1 MFEKTTL
8 ANGLRVVTSTMPHT
22 RSVSVIVLVRAGSRY
37 ENDAEAGIAHV
48 FEHMLFKGSEKW
60 PSAQIV
66 SESIEGVGG
75 SMNASTDKEVV
86 DYWCRVAQPHYTL
99 VMELLADIF
108 LNPLLDAEELERE
121 QGVILEELRMYHD
134 DPRSWVSIL
143 SDQICWPEHP
153 LGRDIGG
160 SPETVLSITPD
171 MINDYRGRMYSPEN
185 TVLSV
190 AGNVT
195 HEQVVADA
203 ERLYGDWK
211 NGTPGEYLPWKD
223 NGQEPIAIG
232 EARES
237 VEQMSMLVSF
247 PGLSLFDEDRY
258 ALGLMNTVLG
268 EGMSS
273 RLFLE
278 VREKHGLAYS
288 VGSYSRHQL
297 DTGVLTVYGGVDPDQ
312 AADALRCIM
321 EQIDRLQEP
330 VPEAELRKAKEFT
343 KGHILLGL
351 ESTQSVAGWGGVRE
365 LLHGELITADEAVA
379 RIEAVTVD
387 DIQRVA
393 ARLFTTYA
401 PKLAVIGPRDLSQ
414 ELLPLVTQ

>member
-1 MFEKTTL
+1 MFEKTAL
-8 ANGLRVVTSTMPHT
+8 ANGMRVVSATLPHT

-37 ENDAEAGIAHV
+37 ERDPEAGIAHV
-48 FEHMLFKGSEKW
+48 FEHMLFKGSKSW
-60 PSAQIV
+60 PTARIV

-75 SMNASTDKEVV
+75 SMNASTDKEIV

-99 VMELLADIF
+99 AMELLADIF
-108 LNPLLDAEELERE
+108 LNPLLEHEELTRE

-143 SDQICWPEHP
+143 SDEICWPGHP

-160 SPETVLSITPD
+160 SPETVQSITPE
-171 MINDYRGRMYSPEN
+171 MIHDYRGRMYSPQN
-185 TVLSV
+185 TVLAV

-195 HEQVVADA
+195 HDQVLKDA
-203 ERLYGDWK
+203 ERLYSAWTNGAPGD
-211 NGTPGEYLPWKD
+211 YLPW
-223 NGQEPIAIG
+223 NGTAEGPKAIG

-237 VEQMSMLVSF
+237 VEQMTMLLSF
-247 PGLSLFDEDRY
+247 PGLSMFDEDRY
-258 ALGLMNTVLG
+258 ALGLLNTVLG

-278 VREKHGLAYS
+278 VREKRGLAYS
-288 VGSYSRHQL
+288 VGSYPRHQL
-297 DTGVLTVYGGVDPDQ
+297 DTGIFTVYGGVDPDN

-321 EQIDRLQEP
+321 DEIRGLQNP

-343 KGHILLGL
+343 KGHLLLGL
-351 ESTQSVAGWGGVRE
+351 ESTQSVSGWGGVRE
-365 LLHGELITADEAVA
+365 LLHGELITPDEAVA
-379 RIEAVTVD
+379 RIEAVNVN

-393 ARLFTTYA
+393 ERIFTSNA
-401 PKLAVIGPRDLSQ
+401 AKLAVIGPRDLSQ

>member
-1 MFEKTTL
+1 MFDKSTL
-8 ANGLRVVTSTMPHT
+8 SNGLRVVTSTMPHT
-22 RSVSVIVLVRAGSRY
+22 RSVSVLVLVRAGSRY
-37 ENDAEAGIAHV
+37 EQDPEAGIAHV
-48 FEHMLFKGSEKW
+48 FEHMLFKGSDNW
-60 PSAQIV
+60 PTAQIV

-108 LNPLLDAEELERE
+108 LNPLLEDEELKRE

-160 SPETVLSITPD
+160 SPETVQSITPE
-171 MINDYRGRMYSPEN
+171 MIHDYRGRMYSPQN

-190 AGNVT
+190 AGNIT

-203 ERLYGDWK
+203 ERLYGAWT
-211 NGTPGEYLPWKD
+211 NGAPADYLPW
-223 NGQEPIAIG
+223 GGGAQEPTAIG

-237 VEQMSMLVSF
+237 VEQMTILLSF
-247 PGLSLFDEDRY
+247 PGLSMFDEDRY
-258 ALGLMNTVLG
+258 ALGLLNTVLG

-278 VREKHGLAYS
+278 VREKRGLAYS
-288 VGSYSRHQL
+288 VGSYQRHQL
-297 DTGVLTVYGGVDPDQ
+297 DTGIFTLYGGVDPEN

-321 EQIDRLQEP
+321 DQVGSLQEP
-330 VPEAELRKAKEFT
+330 VPETELRKAKEFT

-379 RIEAVTVD
+379 RVEAVTAD
-387 DIQRVA
+387 EIQRVA
-393 ARLFTTYA
+393 ARIFSSNA
-401 PKLAVIGPRDLSQ
+401 AKLAVIGPRDLSQ
-414 ELLPLVTQ
+414 ELLPIATQ

>member
-1 MFEKTTL
+1 MFEKTAL
-8 ANGLRVVTSTMPHT
+8 ANGMRVVTSTLPHT

-37 ENDAEAGIAHV
+37 ENEPEAGIAHV
-48 FEHMLFKGSEKW
+48 FEHMLFKGSKKW
-60 PSAQIV
+60 PTAQIV

-99 VMELLADIF
+99 AMELLADIF
-108 LNPLLDAEELERE
+108 LNPLLEDEELKRE

-143 SDQICWPEHP
+143 SDEICWPGHP

-160 SPETVLSITPD
+160 SPETVLGITSD
-171 MINDYRGRMYSPEN
+171 MIHDYRGRMYSPQN

-203 ERLYGDWK
+203 ERLYGAWT
-211 NGTPGEYLPWKD
+211 NGAPGDFLPWEG
-223 NGQEPIAIG
+223 NGQEPAAIG
-232 EARES
+232 EGRES
-237 VEQMSMLVSF
+237 VEQMTMLLSF

-258 ALGLMNTVLG
+258 ALGLLNTVLG

-278 VREKHGLAYS
+278 VREKRGLAYS
-288 VGSYSRHQL
+288 VGSYPRHQL
-297 DTGVLTVYGGVDPDQ
+297 DTGIFTVYGGVDPDN
-312 AADALRCIM
+312 AADTLRCIM
-321 EQIDRLQEP
+321 DEIRGLHNP
-330 VPEAELRKAKEFT
+330 VPETELRKAKEFT
-343 KGHILLGL
+343 KGHLLLGL
-351 ESTQSVAGWGGVRE
+351 ESTQSVGGWGGVRE
-365 LLHGELITADEAVA
+365 LIHGELITADEAVA
-379 RIEAVTVD
+379 RVEAVTVD

-393 ARLFTTYA
+393 ARLFTSNA
-401 PKLAVIGPRDLSQ
+401 VKLAVMGPRDLSQ
-414 ELLPLVTQ
+414 ELLPIVTQ

>member
-1 MFEKTTL
+1 MFEKTAL
-8 ANGLRVVTSTMPHT
+8 ANGMRVVSATLPHT

-37 ENDAEAGIAHV
+37 ERDPEAGIAHV
-48 FEHMLFKGSEKW
+48 FEHMLFKGSKSW
-60 PSAQIV
+60 PTARIV

-75 SMNASTDKEVV
+75 SMNASTDKEIV

-99 VMELLADIF
+99 AMELLADIF
-108 LNPLLDAEELERE
+108 LNPLLEHEELTRE

-143 SDQICWPEHP
+143 SDEICWPGHP

-160 SPETVLSITPD
+160 SPETVQSITPE
-171 MINDYRGRMYSPEN
+171 MIHDYRGRMYSPQN
-185 TVLSV
+185 TVLAV

-195 HEQVVADA
+195 HDQVLKDA
-203 ERLYGDWK
+203 ERLYSAWTNGAPGD
-211 NGTPGEYLPWKD
+211 YAPWEGD
-223 NGQEPIAIG
+223 AEEPEAVG

-237 VEQMSMLVSF
+237 VEQMSMLLSF
-247 PGLSLFDEDRY
+247 PGLSMFDEDRY
-258 ALGLMNTVLG
+258 ALGLLNTVLG

-278 VREKHGLAYS
+278 VREKRGLAYS
-288 VGSYSRHQL
+288 VGSYPRHQL
-297 DTGVLTVYGGVDPDQ
+297 DTGIFTVYGGVDPDN

-321 EQIDRLQEP
+321 DEIRGLQNP

-343 KGHILLGL
+343 KGHLLLGL
-351 ESTQSVAGWGGVRE
+351 ESTQSVSGWGGVRE
-365 LLHGELITADEAVA
+365 LLHGELITPDEAVA
-379 RIEAVTVD
+379 RIEAVNVN

-393 ARLFTTYA
+393 ERIFTSKA
-401 PKLAVIGPRDLSQ
+401 AKLAVIGPRDLSQ

>member
-1 MFEKTTL
+1 MFEKTAL
-8 ANGLRVVTSTMPHT
+8 ANGMRVVSATLPHT

-37 ENDAEAGIAHV
+37 ERDPEAGIAHV
-48 FEHMLFKGSEKW
+48 FEHMLFKGSKSW
-60 PSAQIV
+60 PTARIV

-75 SMNASTDKEVV
+75 SMNASTDKEIV

-99 VMELLADIF
+99 AMELLADIF
-108 LNPLLDAEELERE
+108 LNPLLEHEELTRE

-143 SDQICWPEHP
+143 SDEICWPGHP

-160 SPETVLSITPD
+160 SPETVQSITPE
-171 MINDYRGRMYSPEN
+171 MIHDYRGRMYSPQN
-185 TVLSV
+185 TVLAV

-195 HEQVVADA
+195 HDQVLKDA
-203 ERLYGDWK
+203 ERLYSAWTNGAPGD
-211 NGTPGEYLPWKD
+211 YLPW
-223 NGQEPIAIG
+223 NGTAEGPKAIG

-237 VEQMSMLVSF
+237 VEQMTMLLSF
-247 PGLSLFDEDRY
+247 PGLSMFDEDRY
-258 ALGLMNTVLG
+258 ALGLLNTVLG

-278 VREKHGLAYS
+278 VREKRGLAYS
-288 VGSYSRHQL
+288 VGSYPRHQL
-297 DTGVLTVYGGVDPDQ
+297 DTGIFTVYGGVDPDN

-321 EQIDRLQEP
+321 DEIRGLQNP

-343 KGHILLGL
+343 KGHLLLGL
-351 ESTQSVAGWGGVRE
+351 ESTQSVSGWGGVRE
-365 LLHGELITADEAVA
+365 LLHGELITPDEAVA
-379 RIEAVTVD
+379 RIEAVNAN

-393 ARLFTTYA
+393 GRIFTSNA
-401 PKLAVIGPRDLSQ
+401 AKLAVIGPRDLSQ